1 MASQSEDRLQILK
14 MIEEDKI
21 SAEEGSRLLES
32 LGKNSAPK
40 SEPES
45 TPVKVFNNVRTFR
58 VKVTNLETGN
68 AKVQVA
74 LPMSLVNWGL
84 RMGERFSPEVAGLD
98 LDELSEILKS
108 STEGKIVDVID
119 DEGGE
124 HVEIYI
130 D

>member
-32 LGKNSAPK
+32 LGKNNSVRP
-40 SEPES
+40 EPES
-45 TPVKVFNNVRTFR
+45 KPVKVESNGRTFR
-58 VKVTNLETGN
+58 VKVTNLATGT
-68 AKVQVA
+68 AKVQVT

-98 LDELSEILKS
+98 LDELSEILKT
-108 STEGKIVDVID
+108 STDGKIVDVMD
-119 DEGGE
+119 EEGGE